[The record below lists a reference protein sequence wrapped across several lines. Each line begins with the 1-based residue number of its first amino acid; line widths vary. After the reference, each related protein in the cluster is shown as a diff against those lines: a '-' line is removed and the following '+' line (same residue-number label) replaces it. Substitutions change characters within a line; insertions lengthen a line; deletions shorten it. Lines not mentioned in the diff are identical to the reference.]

1 MSRQLISFIY
11 TLGHEIWFKAKL
23 NIEYVRQMQALIAS
37 SVFERT
43 GMLVRFQIGR
53 KKKKK
58 KKKSSPSKAA
68 SSFVT
73 LRLSFRRIFR

>member
-1 MSRQLISFIY
+1 
-11 TLGHEIWFKAKL
+11 
-23 NIEYVRQMQALIAS
+23 MQALIAS

-58 KKKSSPSKAA
+58 RK
-68 SSFVT
+68 VR
-73 LRLSFRRIFR
+73 LRKLRRRLLHSVYPFDVFFDKT

>member
-1 MSRQLISFIY
+1 M
-11 TLGHEIWFKAKL
+11 
-23 NIEYVRQMQALIAS
+23 NVEYVRQMQALIES

-58 KKKSSPSKAA
+58 EKFAFESRVVVCYTPFILSTYFSIKREKGERI
-68 SSFVT
+68 
-73 LRLSFRRIFR
+73 LR